1 MRLYRIN
8 QQERVAQQMGKIVQD
23 PELDLDSVGV
33 YVARLPRLAYNRIIT
48 IIDSAEQEAIRQENE
63 RLGRDNRGYL
73 CQ

>member
-8 QQERVAQQMGKIVQD
+8 QQERVAQHMGKLVQD

-48 IIDSAEQEAIRQENE
+48 VIDSAEQEAIRQENE

-73 CQ
+73 FQ

>member
-8 QQERVAQQMGKIVQD
+8 KQEQVAQQMGKIVQD

-73 CQ
+73 FQ

>member
-8 QQERVAQQMGKIVQD
+8 KQEQVAQQMGKIVQD

-48 IIDSAEQEAIRQENE
+48 VIDSAEQEAIRQENE

-73 CQ
+73 FQ